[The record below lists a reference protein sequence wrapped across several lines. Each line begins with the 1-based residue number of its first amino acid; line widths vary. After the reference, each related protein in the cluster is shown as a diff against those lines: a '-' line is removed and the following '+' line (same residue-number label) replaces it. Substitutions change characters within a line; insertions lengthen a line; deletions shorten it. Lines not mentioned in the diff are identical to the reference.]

1 MTECHLYSGSPEL
14 APAEW
19 GRGCWALMQPP
30 VDKVSPP
37 VEGLTRM
44 VLRSVVPLG
53 LLWAEKAVP
62 VVMAAEPVPSA
73 TQMDQPRVPGRR
85 AGMLTGSP
93 SASSLPAR

>member
-1 MTECHLYSGSPEL
+1 
-14 APAEW
+14 
-19 GRGCWALMQPP
+19 MQPP
-30 VDKVSPP
+30 IDEVSPP
-37 VEGLTRM
+37 VEGLRRM

-62 VVMAAEPVPSA
+62 VVKALEPVPGA
-73 TQMDQPRVPGRR
+73 TRMGRPRVPNRR